1 MQKMKI
7 EGRDAVV
14 RDERFKTVTEDWNEY
29 ETASGVTVRVKTV
42 VHKIARVLDQNG
54 KPSFNKDGDPHMA
67 VRTQI
72 QVVTSGGPTEEDE
85 VH

>member
-1 MQKMKI
+1 MKI
-7 EGRDAVV
+7 EGRDAPV
-14 RDERFKTVTEDWNEY
+14 RDERFKTITEDWNEY

-42 VHKIARVLDQNG
+42 VHKIARVLDPKG
-54 KPSFNKDGDPHMA
+54 KPAFSRDGDPQMA

>member
-1 MQKMKI
+1 MQNMKI
-7 EGRDAVV
+7 EGRDAAVM
-14 RDERFKTVTEDWNEY
+14 DERFKTVTEDWNEY

-42 VHKIARVLDQNG
+42 VHKIARVLDQSG
-54 KPSFNKDGDPHMA
+54 KPAFSRDGDPHMV

-72 QVVTSGGPTEEDE
+72 QVVTSGGPTEDE